1 MTKQVKNKAE
11 LVVEMAG
18 LLHYIKAKD
27 LIISRSKEA
36 YNNERIKTVIRN
48 FATKESEEDSLF
60 VNKVLEQIKIITKL

>member
-27 LIISRSKEA
+27 YIISRSKEV
-36 YNNERIKTVIRN
+36 YDDKRIKTVIRN
-48 FATKESEEDSLF
+48 FATKKSEEDSLF
-60 VNKVLEQIKIITKL
+60 VNKVLQLIKVITK

>member
-27 LIISRSKEA
+27 YIISRSKEA
-36 YNNERIKTVIRN
+36 YDDKRIKTVIRN
-48 FATKESEEDSLF
+48 FATKKSEEDYLF
-60 VNKVLEQIKIITKL
+60 VNKVLQLIKVITK

>member
-27 LIISRSKEA
+27 YIISRSKEA
-36 YNNERIKTVIRN
+36 YNDDRIKTVIRN
-48 FATKESEEDSLF
+48 FATKKSEEDYLF
-60 VNKVLEQIKIITKL
+60 VNKVLEQIKVITK